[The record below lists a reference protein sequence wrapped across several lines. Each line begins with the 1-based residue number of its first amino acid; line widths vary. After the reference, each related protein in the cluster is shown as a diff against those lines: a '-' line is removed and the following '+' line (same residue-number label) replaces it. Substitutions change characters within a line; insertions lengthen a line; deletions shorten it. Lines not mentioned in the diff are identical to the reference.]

1 MFDLKLN
8 KAKNSTQNLN
18 EGHQSL
24 QLDRKDADVR
34 SAKHCIVQGKGNI

>member
-1 MFDLKLN
+1 MSDLKLN

-24 QLDRKDADVR
+24 QLDRKDADAR
-34 SAKHCIVQGKGNI
+34 EVQNIA

>member
-24 QLDRKDADVR
+24 QLERKDADVR
-34 SAKHCIVQGKGNI
+34 EVQNIA